1 MNNRCAIF
9 LDADPLSKKEIQ
21 AVRQVEKIYGHVDI
35 FIERKYQTRKSLLS
49 YDDKVDIIKHEV
61 KLARCSYQMH
71 PIDISKYD
79 SLQKTGI
86 CNIAMIL
93 SAGSDMKK
101 LNEQMSMYFQ
111 LIEDCSVIFIP
122 VKQKNDVDPKFIW
135 QLMIEDASKEVCK
148 KFISDYAYFKVKN
161 RLTKKIAIECPAMF
175 HDAVM
180 SVLNDR
186 EDQFYSCI
194 MNSIDESQICN
205 RLSLAIMKTQLRC
218 IMICTADA
226 SSLKPYVDCVV
237 KFGKCKDSLYIDGN
251 DDTAVRRSMINLLNG
266 KLKQQ
271 RCIEIF

>member
-49 YDDKVDIIKHEV
+49 YDDKVDIIKRET
-61 KLARCSYQMH
+61 KLAKCSYQIH

-79 SLQKTGI
+79 SLQKTSI
-86 CNIAMIL
+86 CNIAMIF
-93 SAGSDMKK
+93 STGSDIKK

-111 LIEDCSVIFIP
+111 LIDNCSVIFIP

-135 QLMIEDASKEVCK
+135 QLIIEDASKSICK

-161 RLTKKIAIECPAMF
+161 KLTKKIAIECPTIF
-175 HDAVM
+175 HNAVM

-186 EDQFYSCI
+186 ENQFYSCI
-194 MNSIDESQICN
+194 IKNLDESQICN
-205 RLSLAIMKTQLRC
+205 KLSLTIMKTQLRY
-218 IMICTADA
+218 IMLCTDNATL
-226 SSLKPYVDCVV
+226 LKPYVDYVI

-251 DDTAVRRSMINLLNG
+251 DEISVKRNLINLLNG
-266 KLKQQ
+266 KLKNLKNF
-271 RCIEIF
+271 EIF